1 MPTNTETNFYSHKVN
16 MYIGNSN
23 VLCFSAYIAIDEPDN
38 YVIKNIKDFGEDPI
52 SKRLFDDVIK
62 GKLKRTFINDD
73 MQPFEITIIGDSAL
87 ENIEKYQKLQQEGY
101 FASKMDLVPLA
112 RISYIGFRFDGSP
125 YNLKY
130 SIPRKAANKFEQIA
144 NDAIKIIEDE
154 TINDEFF
161 SSEPVA
167 ASTMIKFSTEKLD
180 RNLET
185 VISKLS
191 NDLNNKDIDF
201 DYMNDSNNVYG
212 KLYKKLL
219 KSFKSIPNIKEL
231 DTFEIVINDIHYPIN
246 DFKYLSSVGLN
257 INNTEV
263 AIEGIK
269 SGSGYIEHNSIYSV
283 KLTTNTG
290 VIHIH
295 IPASET
301 TLIQNV
307 DSLRT
312 NSETEKIKFW
322 GKLESESTYSCRDL
336 VIITVNQ

>member
-16 MYIGNSN
+16 MYIGNSDI
-23 VLCFSAYIAIDEPDN
+23 LCFSAYIAINEPDN
-38 YVIKNIKDFGEDPI
+38 YFIKKIKDFGEDPI

-62 GKLKRTFINDD
+62 GNLKRTFIED
-73 MQPFEITIIGDSAL
+73 MRPFEIVIDEGTAL
-87 ENIEKYQKLQQEGY
+87 ANIEKYKQLQEDGY
-101 FASKMDLVPLA
+101 FSSKMDLVPLA
-112 RISYIGFRFDGSP
+112 RINYIGFRFDGSP

-180 RNLET
+180 RNLEA
-185 VISKLS
+185 VISKIS
-191 NDLNNKDIDF
+191 EDLNSNEIDYE
-201 DYMNDSNNVYG
+201 YMNSNIYG
-212 KLYKKLL
+212 KLYKRLIKSL
-219 KSFKSIPNIKEL
+219 KSVSNIKEL
-231 DTFEIVINDIHYPIN
+231 DTFEIVVNDRKYPIK
-246 DFKYLSSVGLN
+246 DFNYLSSVRTN
-257 INNTEV
+257 ISNGEV

-269 SGSGYIEHNSIYSV
+269 SGSGYIENNSIYSV
-283 KLTTNTG
+283 KITTSTG
-290 VIHIH
+290 VIHLH

-301 TLIQNV
+301 TLIRNV
-307 DSLRT
+307 DSITT
-312 NSETEKIKFW
+312 NSETEKVKFW
-322 GKLESESTYSCRDL
+322 GTLESESTYSCRDL

>member
-16 MYIGNSN
+16 IYIGNSDI
-23 VLCFSAYIAIDEPDN
+23 LCFSAYIAIDEPDN

-62 GKLKRTFINDD
+62 GKLRRTFINDD
-73 MQPFEITIIGDSAL
+73 MQPFEIVVDGELAF
-87 ENIEKYQKLQQEGY
+87 ENIEKYQRLQREGY

-112 RISYIGFRFDGSP
+112 RINYIGFRFDGSP

-144 NDAIKIIEDE
+144 NDAIKVIENE

-180 RNLET
+180 NNLVS

-191 NDLNNKDIDF
+191 DDLNNNSIDL
-201 DYMNDSNNVYG
+201 DYIRSNIYG
-212 KLYKKLL
+212 KLYKRLI
-219 KSFKSIPNIKEL
+219 KSFKSIPNIEEL
-231 DTFEIVINDIHYPIN
+231 DTFEVVINDIHYPIN
-246 DFKYLSSVGLN
+246 NFKYLSSVQDIIYNG
-257 INNTEV
+257 E
-263 AIEGIK
+263 IEIAGIK
-269 SGSGYIEHNSIYSV
+269 SGVEYIENNTIFSV
-283 KLTTNTG
+283 KLTTIEKG
-290 VIHIH
+290 VIHLH
-295 IPASET
+295 IPMTEEELFKKA
-301 TLIQNV
+301 
-307 DSLRT
+307 DDAPF

-322 GKLESESTYSCRDL
+322 GTPKSEITYNCRDL
-336 VIITVNQ
+336 VLISNC

>member
-16 MYIGNSN
+16 IYIGNSDI
-23 VLCFSAYIAIDEPDN
+23 LCFSAYIAIDEPDN

-62 GKLKRTFINDD
+62 GKLRRTFINDD
-73 MQPFEITIIGDSAL
+73 MQPFEIVVDGELAL
-87 ENIEKYQKLQQEGY
+87 ENIEKYQRLQQEGY

-112 RISYIGFRFDGSP
+112 RINYIGFRFDGSP

-144 NDAIKIIEDE
+144 NDAIKVIENE

-180 RNLET
+180 NNLVS

-191 NDLNNKDIDF
+191 NDLNNNSIDL
-201 DYMNDSNNVYG
+201 DYMRSNIYG
-212 KLYKKLL
+212 KLYKRLI
-219 KSFKSIPNIKEL
+219 KSFKSIPNIEEL
-231 DTFEIVINDIHYPIN
+231 DTFEVVINDIPYPIN
-246 DFKYLSSVGLN
+246 NFKYLSSVQDIIYNG
-257 INNTEV
+257 E
-263 AIEGIK
+263 IELSGIK
-269 SGSGYIEHNSIYSV
+269 SGVEYIENNTIFSV
-283 KLTTNTG
+283 KLTTVEKG
-290 VIHIH
+290 VIHLH
-295 IPASET
+295 IPMTEEELFRKA
-301 TLIQNV
+301 
-307 DSLRT
+307 DDAPF

-322 GKLESESTYSCRDL
+322 GTPKSEITYSCRDL
-336 VIITVNQ
+336 ILISNR